1 MQRSA
6 AVSSSS
12 ELARLAGVLVR
23 WTGASV
29 SEIARAAQVDRGNLS
44 RFLRQAKHSGIG
56 VGRAPAVLSALGW
69 SPLGPSPIH
78 VHKWLLD
85 DRVDLGWV
93 FGTLLS
99 GEVEVSAL
107 IPFESP
113 HEKDQGP
120 EHVGWLI
127 GCRRNTYFLLSQR
140 SDTPSPT
147 RQDLLAELLDPRHRL
162 AKPVEPVR
170 VDVHAFHQ
178 ITESELTP
186 TGFVSALGRPAKPD
200 LRLSVQEGITPS
212 SGNVFIDMGLKP
224 EEAAVL
230 ALRAD
235 LMGRLRLMVR
245 DNGWTQV
252 QAAEHFGIAQSRV
265 SDLLRGKWEKFSLD
279 MLITL
284 AARAGRR
291 IELVMA

>member
-69 SPLGPSPIH
+69 SPLGPSPTH
-78 VHKWLLD
+78 VHKWMLD

-99 GEVEVSAL
+99 SEVEVSPL
-107 IPFESP
+107 LPFESL
-113 HEKDQGP
+113 HDQDEVL

-127 GCRRNTYFLLSQR
+127 GRRRGTYFLLSQR
-140 SDTPSPT
+140 PDTPSPT
-147 RQDLLAELLDPRHRL
+147 GQDLLAELLDPRHRL
-162 AKPVEPVR
+162 AKPVEPAR
-170 VDVHAFHQ
+170 VDVHTFHQ
-178 ITESELTP
+178 ITEGELTP
-186 TGFVSALGRPAKPD
+186 AGLASALGRPAKPD
-200 LRLSVQEGITPS
+200 LRLSVE
-212 SGNVFIDMGLKP
+212 
-224 EEAAVL
+224 
-230 ALRAD
+230 ALRKLEDALSMWLTETEFVNILHD
-235 LMGRLRLMVR
+235 AEIRKSRANPEDMERFAMSALFKDKMSNDQQRQLATTLVR
-245 DNGWTQV
+245 NLSAKKYQLPWPKDPD
-252 QAAEHFGIAQSRV
+252 S
-265 SDLLRGKWEKFSLD
+265 
-279 MLITL
+279 
-284 AARAGRR
+284 
-291 IELVMA
+291 